1 MAAPSRSWRTTY
13 AVKRFP
19 PIHGLRK
26 RPSYH
31 FFPAAKIATGKGG
44 GKQMIEDRTW
54 ERLGAL
60 SGLGFIVLTLLATFL
75 YPQQPRVDSAPAV
88 TLAWVHNHRTGIQT
102 GMVLGLFGAALL
114 FWFIGHLRHVV
125 HDEGLSPIM
134 FGSGIGV
141 AVLSAIAAL
150 PIGLLAFMD
159 AQGGVT
165 NPDVVRMLGDL
176 NVVLFATTSAATMVF
191 LIALGSVMVQ
201 REFVA
206 PWLGWVSLLAAV
218 LNGIHRHVDD
228 VQHLPRRGVVGPRVG
243 RVHRHDAR
251 HPRRERVAPPH
262 ASRNTAPPVG
272 DGRSRLAGRVRGA

>member
-1 MAAPSRSWRTTY
+1 
-13 AVKRFP
+13 
-19 PIHGLRK
+19 
-26 RPSYH
+26 
-31 FFPAAKIATGKGG
+31 
-44 GKQMIEDRTW
+44 MIEDRTW

-176 NVVLFATTSAATMVF
+176 NVVLFATISAATMVF

-218 LNGIHRHVDD
+218 LNGISIVTSMTFSTYHGAAWSVPGWGAFIGTML
-228 VQHLPRRGVVGPRVG
+228 VILVVSVSLLRTRAETP
-243 RVHRHDAR
+243 H
-251 HPRRERVAPPH
+251 HPSAM
-262 ASRNTAPPVG
+262 AA
-272 DGRSRLAGRVRGA
+272 AA